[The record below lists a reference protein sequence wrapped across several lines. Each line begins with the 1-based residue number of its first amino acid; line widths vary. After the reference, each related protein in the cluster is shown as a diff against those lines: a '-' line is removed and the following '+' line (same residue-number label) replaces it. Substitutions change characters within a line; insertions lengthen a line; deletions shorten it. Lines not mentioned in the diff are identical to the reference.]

1 MLYRLLQVAL
11 VFLVPA
17 SCKNNTNTNKSTSMI
32 TTDSSIANTK
42 NKTDSVSGYAPV
54 NGLSMYY
61 ELHGNGQPL
70 VLIHGGGS
78 TIQTTFGNIL
88 PLLANHYKVIA
99 VELQAHGHTKDRGK
113 PSSFEQDADD
123 VAALL
128 QYLHIDKAHIF
139 GFSNGG
145 STALQIA
152 IRHPDAVNKLVAFS
166 AVYKR
171 NGMLPGF
178 FEGMEKAS
186 LNNMPQ
192 PLQDAYLQITGDRQG
207 LQTMHDR
214 DKNRMLQFTDWPE
227 ATLMSI
233 QAPTLLISSDKDVIV
248 PEHTLEMAKK
258 IPHASLMILPG
269 IHGAALGEVCTTTP
283 GSKLPALTTG
293 LIIDF
298 LDDLLNLSSNEKKR
312 RLITI

>member
-1 MLYRLLQVAL
+1 MLHRLLKLACL
-11 VFLVPA
+11 FWLA
-17 SCKNNTNTNKSTSMI
+17 TGCNNNSSIHKTSSMAIDSTLTGKTI
-32 TTDSSIANTK
+32 TTDSI
-42 NKTDSVSGYAPV
+42 SGYASV

-61 ELHGNGQPL
+61 EIHGNGQPL

-78 TIQTTFGNIL
+78 TIQTTFGKIM
-88 PLLANHYKVIA
+88 PLLANYYKVIA

-128 QYLHIDKAHIF
+128 QYLQINKAHIF

-152 IRHPDAVNKLVAFS
+152 IRHPALVNKLVAFS
-166 AVYKR
+166 AIYKR
-171 NGMLPGF
+171 SGMLPGF
-178 FEGMEKAS
+178 FEGMQHAS

-192 PLQDAYLQITGDRQG
+192 PLQDAYLQITGDKQG
-207 LQTMHDR
+207 LQLMHDR

-227 ATLMSI
+227 AALMAI
-233 QAPTLLISSDKDVIV
+233 TAPTLLISTDKDVIV

-258 IPHASLMILPG
+258 IPHASVMILPG
-269 IHGAALGEVCTTTP
+269 AHGAALGEVCSTTP
-283 GSKLPALTTG
+283 GSKLPALTAA

-298 LDDLLNLSSNEKKR
+298 LDSPVQPV
-312 RLITI
+312 TP